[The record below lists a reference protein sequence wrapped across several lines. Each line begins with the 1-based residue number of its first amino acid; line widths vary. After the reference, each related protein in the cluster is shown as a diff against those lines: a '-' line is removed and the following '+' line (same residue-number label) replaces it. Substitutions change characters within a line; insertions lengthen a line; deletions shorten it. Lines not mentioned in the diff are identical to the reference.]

1 MTGCGSLTTLIFP
14 STIFMM
20 FVQTS
25 LTLCQSA
32 SVDTSYNVDGF
43 TKYNIK
49 HTLTSL
55 VIPEDVASIRN
66 WAYTGCTTLK
76 SVVIPS
82 SIISIGSSAF
92 ESCTSLK
99 SVSIPNSVTTIGDSA
114 FQDCPITCINGWN
127 SSVVRDIGN
136 DALPTTIDCGNTII
150 IIIII
155 IIIILIIICITSF
168 STKITI

>member
-1 MTGCGSLTTLIFP
+1 
-14 STIFMM
+14 MM
-20 FVQTS
+20 LVQTS

-32 SVDTSYNVDGF
+32 TVDTSYDVDGL

-55 VIPEDVASIRN
+55 VIPENVASIGD
-66 WAYTGCTTLK
+66 WEYAGCTTLK

-82 SIISIGSSAF
+82 SIISIGRSAF

-99 SVSIPNSVTTIGDSA
+99 SVSIPNSVTTLGNGA
-114 FQDCPITCINGWN
+114 FRDCPITCINGWN
-127 SSVVRDIGN
+127 SSVVRDIGT
-136 DALPTTIDCGNTII
+136 DALPTTIDCGNNIIIVII

-155 IIIILIIICITSF
+155 VLIIISITSG
-168 STKITI
+168 SAKIKI